1 MGLTKERM
9 LMGFVVVQAVVIL
22 FLIHKITSLR
32 NENLSIPSLRTA
44 GEYFKKAYEEI
55 SDEGDAS
62 IRSLL
67 DERESLL
74 RELSVTK
81 EVAREYGIKLAGSRP

>member
-22 FLIHKITSLR
+22 FLIHKTISLR
-32 NENLSIPSLRTA
+32 NENPSLRTA

>member
-9 LMGFVVVQAVVIL
+9 LIGFVVVQAVVIL
-22 FLIHKITSLR
+22 FLIHKIISLR
-32 NENLSIPSLRTA
+32 NENLSIRTA
-44 GEYFKKAYEEI
+44 GEYFRKVYEEI
-55 SDEGDAS
+55 SDEGDSS

-67 DERESLL
+67 DERENLL

-81 EVAREYGIKLAGSRP
+81 EVAREYGIKLAGSQP